1 MADVCFWK
9 SEIVISAAYCF
20 ITTEFGL
27 LIATDIRKRAT
38 SPDLKLEVKL
48 CRSSRHLEN
57 RYNIIS
63 PIRTKFG
70 SLNAE
75 WHATYSDM
83 VKIETVSKIS
93 IWQTFVFQTGSSYI
107 LAGGSIWTKFGHSL
121 QNSTQIVCVVW
132 SIANGRFLTAKLKVL
147 LRRIFLCFPNAVWA
161 SASGGLRIISD
172 TLVGS
177 LLMSIS

>member
-20 ITTEFGL
+20 MTTEFGL

-38 SPDLKLEVKL
+38 SPDLKPELKL

-63 PIRTKFG
+63 
-70 SLNAE
+70 
-75 WHATYSDM
+75 
-83 VKIETVSKIS
+83 TV
-93 IWQTFVFQTGSSYI
+93 
-107 LAGGSIWTKFGHSL
+107 GGSIWTKFGNSL
-121 QNSTQIVCVVW
+121 QNSTQITAMW

-161 SASGGLRIISD
+161 SASGGLCIISD